1 VGKRTLFNIE
11 EQTIAEAETIVSDP
25 AFQDNPLIDDFERL
39 LNSYRKIY
47 KQARRLIKMSDMQ
60 QQRLNKAIKEVEEAR
75 EAAVAASMAKGDFL
89 ANMSHEIRTPM
100 NAIIGMT
107 DLSLNLELHPKVK
120 SYLSTVKKSAHS
132 LLMLINDI
140 LDLAKIEA
148 GKMDLEFTT
157 FSLNDVADNLHAM
170 FSSKTSEK
178 GLELIIS
185 IDEDVPQRLVGDS
198 LRLGQILINLT
209 NNAFKFTEKG
219 HIFLKVELV
228 EFRSERVMLKF
239 MLEDTG
245 IGIPME
251 ILPTLFKSFTQAD
264 SSTTRK
270 YGGTGLGLSI
280 CNLLVGLMGG
290 EIWAESTPRSGTR
303 FYFTAE
309 FGLGVELSSDEIA
322 NAGRK
327 ADISEKE
334 MMDQLVGARVL
345 LVEDNS
351 INQQV
356 AVEILGSVGIIVDI
370 ADNGQEAVEAIHNS
384 PYDAVL
390 MDVQMPVM
398 DGFEASIEIRQDGRF
413 NDLPIIAMTAHA
425 MKGDREKCIEA
436 GMNDYVTKPINT
448 DDLFS
453 TLSRWIRDEGDHTA
467 TDESLHD
474 GLPDPDEWIN
484 DTELSP
490 SLPGIDGQACLKE
503 LGGNRQL
510 LLKLLNEFI
519 GRYAD
524 SVSEIRKAIDDSDM
538 EFVQRLG
545 HTLKGVSGIFS
556 AKQLYSASLNL
567 ETIIKNRRTDQYD
580 NIIGEFETALDQAI
594 ESAKHLKEE
603 FDNSPAK
610 NYPDD
615 EITVTDT
622 AQLST
627 ELGSDLIELHG
638 YLKEHNPRAE
648 ATLESIKSALMSV
661 LVNCPGLLRISDGTE
676 ILPMSWSRPA
686 ILIPSISCLENP
698 ISPAIATASCFTRTW
713 WPAV

>member
-1 VGKRTLFNIE
+1 MGKRTLFNIE

-25 AFQDNPLIDDFERL
+25 VFQDNPLVSDFERL

-47 KQARRLIKMSDMQ
+47 KQTRRLIKMSDMQ

-75 EAAVAASMAKGDFL
+75 EIAVAASMAKGDFL

-107 DLSLNLELHPKVK
+107 DLALNVELHPKVK

-148 GKMDLEFTT
+148 GKMDLEVAAFKL
-157 FSLNDVADNLHAM
+157 SDVADSLYAM

-178 GLELIIS
+178 GLELLIS
-185 IDEDVPQRLVGDS
+185 IEEDVPQRLIGDS
-198 LRLGQILINLT
+198 LRLGQVLINLT

-219 HIFLKVELV
+219 HIFLNIELV
-228 EFRSERVMLKF
+228 EFRSERVLLKF
-239 MLEDTG
+239 MVEDTG
-245 IGIPME
+245 IGIPLE

-280 CNLLVGLMGG
+280 CNLLAELMGG
-290 EIWAESTPRSGTR
+290 EIWAESTLQSGTR

-309 FGLGVELSSDEIA
+309 FGLDLNASNDENTDSAI
-322 NAGRK
+322 K
-327 ADISEKE
+327 TDISEKE
-334 MMDQLVGARVL
+334 MMEQLVGARVL

-370 ADNGQEAVEAIHNS
+370 ADNGQEAVEAIHSS

-398 DGFEASIEIRQDGRF
+398 DGLEASIEIRKDGRF

-436 GMNDYVTKPINT
+436 GMNDYITKPINT
-448 DDLFS
+448 NDLFAI
-453 TLSRWIRDEGDHTA
+453 LSGWISDEGEGIVL
-467 TDESLHD
+467 DESCVD
-474 GLPDPDEWIN
+474 QPDPDEWMKE
-484 DTELSP
+484 TEFSP
-490 SLPGIDGQACLKE
+490 AMPGIDGHACLKE
-503 LGGNRQL
+503 LGGNKNL
-510 LLKLLNEFI
+510 LLKLLNEFT

-524 SVSEIRKAIDDSDM
+524 SVSEIRNALNKGDL

-556 AKQLYSASLNL
+556 AKQLYAASLKL
-567 ETIIKNRRTDQYD
+567 ETIVKDRRSDQYD
-580 NIIGEFETALDQAI
+580 NIICEFGNALDHAMESARQLEKEFEDTSTINMPD
-594 ESAKHLKEE
+594 EGT
-603 FDNSPAK
+603 DNVK
-610 NYPDD
+610 K
-615 EITVTDT
+615 DT
-622 AQLST
+622 AQLSS
-627 ELGSDLIELHG
+627 ELGPELIELHK

-648 ATLESIKSALMSV
+648 ATLESIKPTLMSNGFKEEV
-661 LVNCPGLLRISDGTE
+661 LEMEKSVNRFDFKSAVS
-676 ILPMSWSRPA
+676 ILKD
-686 ILIPSISCLENP
+686 
-698 ISPAIATASCFTRTW
+698 IATSLEIVIQA
-713 WPAV
+713 